1 MIIGGDKVSNEI
13 GVDCCGV
20 VLLDDENMAFFK
32 VVSED
37 CVELRVAEVGWVCV
51 CSLLL
56 DFFEARFYHKL
67 FN

>member
-13 GVDCCGV
+13 GVDGCRV

-32 VVSED
+32 VVSEH

-51 CSLLL
+51 CSFLL